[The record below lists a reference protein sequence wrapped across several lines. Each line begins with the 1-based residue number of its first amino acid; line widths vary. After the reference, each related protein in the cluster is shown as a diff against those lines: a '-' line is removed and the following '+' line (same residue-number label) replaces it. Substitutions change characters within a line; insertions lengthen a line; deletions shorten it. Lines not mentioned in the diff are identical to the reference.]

1 MSTTPE
7 GDGPEITVRSRQLV
21 GENTVLSVF
30 FDHIVDKAGNEVPRY
45 LSVVPKHSDDNL
57 VAGVAVLPIL
67 ENRLGLIRIFRHPQS
82 RWSWEAPRG
91 MVDAGEGS
99 AIAALHELREETG
112 FAVLQDQL
120 VDLGFTASDPGV
132 IKARIKLYSA
142 TLIEV
147 AVGTMESELGHGE
160 MSFFTRAE
168 ILDLINMGEIED
180 ACTLSLLFKH
190 FLKQD
195 IIAESPWNSS
205 R

>member
-1 MSTTPE
+1 MSTTSE
-7 GDGPEITVRSRQLV
+7 DDDPEITVCSRQLI
-21 GENTVLSVF
+21 GENTVFSVF

-45 LSVVPKHSDDNL
+45 LSVVPKHSVDNL

-67 ENRLGLIRIFRHPQS
+67 ENSVGLIRIFRHPQS
-82 RWSWEAPRG
+82 RWSWETPRG
-91 MVDAGEGS
+91 MVDAGEDY
-99 AIAALHELREETG
+99 AIAALRELREETG

-147 AVGTMESELGHGE
+147 AVGAMESELGHGE

-168 ILDLINMGEIED
+168 ILDLINIGEIED
-180 ACTLSLLFKH
+180 GCTLAILFKH
-190 FLKQD
+190 FLKQS
-195 IIAESPWNSS
+195 IIAETPWNSS